1 MKHNLSPTHGPFPF
15 LLFESPSYHGDAI
28 LPQQSLGLESLSDA
42 AAKPQREL
50 IKATEFS
57 DSFIN

>member
-1 MKHNLSPTHGPFPF
+1 MKHNLSPTHTGHSLFYSLKVLVTMEMPSFPN
-15 LLFESPSYHGDAI
+15 
-28 LPQQSLGLESLSDA
+28 SLGLESLSDA